1 MRQLFTYSRRL
12 VLLLLVLLTLG
23 VFAKNA
29 DTVQAADDDTGD
41 AFYHFDVSLAT
52 SLSKLLELKLAWLLD
67 HKTRPA
73 FADLEKTDTSF
84 LATVVA
90 KF

>member
-1 MRQLFTYSRRL
+1 M
-12 VLLLLVLLTLG
+12 LG
-23 VFAKNA
+23 QNGSGPWKAN
-29 DTVQAADDDTGD
+29 DTGD
-41 AFYHFDVSLAT
+41 AFLRFDVSLAT
-52 SLSKLLELKLAWLLD
+52 SLSKLLERKLASLVD

-73 FADLEKTDTSF
+73 FANVDKTDTAF